1 MKRTCMAF
9 VFLFLGFAINGFSQ
23 TATTNDFFLGKWEV
37 LVVGTPDG
45 DSKLVTELTRE
56 DGKLTGELK
65 DPTGKNPNALP
76 ISNIMEEGNKMTIFF
91 EAQGTEVSLD
101 LAKVDDDHLKGSVM
115 NGMFDATAVRIKE

>member
-1 MKRTCMAF
+1 MKRTSIAF

-23 TATTNDFFLGKWEV
+23 TAATNDFFLGKWEV

-45 DSKLVTELTRE
+45 DSKLVTELTRK

>member
-1 MKRTCMAF
+1 MKRTCIAF

-23 TATTNDFFLGKWEV
+23 TAATNDFFLGKWEV

-45 DSKLVTELTRE
+45 DSKLVTELTRK

>member
-1 MKRTCMAF
+1 MKRTCIAF

-23 TATTNDFFLGKWEV
+23 TAATNDFFLGKWEV

-45 DSKLVTELTRE
+45 DSKLVTELTRK
-56 DGKLTGELK
+56 DGKMTGELK

>member
-1 MKRTCMAF
+1 MKRTCIAF

-23 TATTNDFFLGKWEV
+23 TAATNDFFLGKWEV

-45 DSKLVTELTRE
+45 DSKLVTELTRK

-115 NGMFDATAVRIKE
+115 NGMFDATAVRIRE